1 MASTAAE
8 IATNNHSGSSR
19 TPRVRVVKGGRY
31 GLSKARQLA
40 RTAGTVL
47 VIAIFFGLF
56 ASIVASQ
63 ARITQLSGEI
73 DDAKSELTNAQ
84 SYNDYLS
91 TTMDQITN
99 STSVQQEAE
108 DRLGLV
114 KMDPSQVTY
123 VRLEDESVIER
134 AAGTA
139 DKFFSPVSKPQR
151 SVCLAV
157 LTRNRSG
164 QGNTAYFGCPS
175 RQVGIMRCCPYIAP
189 KRASQQEH
197 AFFRHHGRARIR
209 ANSLFCK
216 E

>member
-31 GLSKARQLA
+31 GLSKARQFA

-73 DDAKSELTNAQ
+73 DD
-84 SYNDYLS
+84 
-91 TTMDQITN
+91 TMDQITN

-139 DKFFSPVSKPQR
+139 DKFFAGIK
-151 SVCLAV
+151 
-157 LTRNRSG
+157 
-164 QGNTAYFGCPS
+164 TA
-175 RQVGIMRCCPYIAP
+175 AL
-189 KRASQQEH
+189 
-197 AFFRHHGRARIR
+197 
-209 ANSLFCK
+209 SLLGSFDP
-216 E
+216 

>member
-1 MASTAAE
+1 MRMIYSINGLFAAMGAIALVSRVTTAT
-8 IATNNHSGSSR
+8 ATCGTGYETNAILC
-19 TPRVRVVKGGRY
+19 VVVGGTSLKGGKGSVLRTMLGVILITLLGNCMNLL
-31 GLSKARQLA
+31 GLSTYMQSIMRGA
-40 RTAGTVL
+40 VL

-139 DKFFSPVSKPQR
+139 DKFFAGMK
-151 SVCLAV
+151 
-157 LTRNRSG
+157 
-164 QGNTAYFGCPS
+164 TA
-175 RQVGIMRCCPYIAP
+175 AL
-189 KRASQQEH
+189 
-197 AFFRHHGRARIR
+197 
-209 ANSLFCK
+209 SLLGSFDP
-216 E
+216 

>member
-8 IATNNHSGSSR
+8 ISTNNHSGSSR

-31 GLSKARQLA
+31 GLSKARQFA

-47 VIAIFFGLF
+47 VI
-56 ASIVASQ
+56 ASQ

-139 DKFFSPVSKPQR
+139 DKFFAGIK
-151 SVCLAV
+151 
-157 LTRNRSG
+157 
-164 QGNTAYFGCPS
+164 TA
-175 RQVGIMRCCPYIAP
+175 AL
-189 KRASQQEH
+189 
-197 AFFRHHGRARIR
+197 
-209 ANSLFCK
+209 SLLGSFDP
-216 E
+216 

>member
-31 GLSKARQLA
+31 GLSKARQFA

-114 KMDPSQVTY
+114 KMDPSQV
-123 VRLEDESVIER
+123 RLEDESVIER

-139 DKFFSPVSKPQR
+139 DKFFAGIK
-151 SVCLAV
+151 
-157 LTRNRSG
+157 
-164 QGNTAYFGCPS
+164 TA
-175 RQVGIMRCCPYIAP
+175 AL
-189 KRASQQEH
+189 
-197 AFFRHHGRARIR
+197 
-209 ANSLFCK
+209 SLLGSFDP
-216 E
+216 